1 MQEKRNI
8 RLLISW
14 VVLIAIAGVLLYLGN
29 APAHEVVDKDLF
41 RVVDQTE
48 VNHFTIQKP
57 GSDLIEIRFDG
68 SKWMV
73 NSSFEADRQ
82 WVTVFFA
89 TLAQAEP
96 KRPAATGQRDSIS
109 QAINQRGVQVKLFIE
124 DEVVQDFRAIGND
137 RKTETYFQLNQDNT
151 PYLVTIPGYRV
162 YVGSVFELTP
172 GEWRDRR
179 IFNFNWQNFKSL
191 SMSHHDAEDNF
202 TVSFQDQ
209 FFGIEDLIQADTT
222 QLNDFL
228 DAVSLLQASRFI
240 ELNDT
245 LRWARSRNQ
254 QPEFSIQVS
263 DIANRVYT
271 LEIFP
276 GVQEQSSVLGRIN
289 RQTLALF
296 NTQDIAR
303 IARKRRDFKR

>member
-1 MQEKRNI
+1 MQEKRNT

-14 VVLIAIAGVLLYLGN
+14 GVLMAVAGVLLYLGN
-29 APAHEVVDKDLF
+29 APSREVVDKDLF
-41 RVVDQTE
+41 RAVDQNE
-48 VNHFTIQKP
+48 VDQFTIQKP
-57 GSDLIEIRFDG
+57 GADLIEIRFDG

-73 NSSFEADRQ
+73 NNSFEADRQ
-82 WVTVFFA
+82 LVTIFFA
-89 TLAQAEP
+89 TLLQAEP
-96 KRPAATGQRDSIS
+96 KRPAAIGQRDSIS
-109 QAINQRGVQVKLFIE
+109 QEINQHGVQVKLFIG
-124 DEVVQDFRAIGND
+124 DEVVQDFRVIGND
-137 RKTETYFQLNQDNT
+137 RKTETYFQLNQDIT

-191 SMSHHDAEDNF
+191 SMNHQDAQNNF

-209 FFGIEDLIQADTT
+209 FFGIDDLSQADTT
-222 QLNDFL
+222 RLNDFL

-240 ELNDT
+240 EPNDT
-245 LRWARSRNQ
+245 VRGEHARNQ
-254 QPEFSIQVS
+254 QPEFSIQVL
-263 DIANRVYT
+263 DIANREYT
-271 LEIFP
+271 LEIFSRTP
-276 GVQEQSSVLGRIN
+276 EQSSVLGRIN

-296 NTQDIAR
+296 SAQDIAR

>member
-1 MQEKRNI
+1 MQEKRNT

-14 VVLIAIAGVLLYLGN
+14 GVLMAVAGVLLYLGN
-29 APAHEVVDKDLF
+29 APSREVVDKDLF
-41 RVVDQTE
+41 RVVDQNE
-48 VNHFTIQKP
+48 VDQFTIQKP
-57 GSDLIEIRFDG
+57 GADLIEIRFDG

-73 NSSFEADRQ
+73 NNSFEADRQ
-82 WVTVFFA
+82 LITVFFA
-89 TLAQAEP
+89 TLLQAEP
-96 KRPAATGQRDSIS
+96 KRAVAIGQRDSIS
-109 QAINQRGVQVKLFIE
+109 QEINQHGVQVKLFIE
-124 DEVVQDFRAIGND
+124 DEVVKDFRVIGND

-191 SMSHHDAEDNF
+191 SLSHLDSKNNF

-209 FFGIEDLIQADTT
+209 FFGIEGLSQADTT
-222 QLNDFL
+222 RLNDFL

-245 LRWARSRNQ
+245 LRWERSRNQ
-254 QPEFSIQVS
+254 QPEFSIQVL
-263 DIANRVYT
+263 DIANREYA

-276 GVQEQSSVLGRIN
+276 RVPEQSSVLGRIN

-296 NTQDIAR
+296 SAQDIAR
-303 IARKRRDFKR
+303 IARKRMDFKH

>member
-8 RLLISW
+8 QLLISW
-14 VVLIAIAGVLLYLGN
+14 GVLMAVAGVLLYLGN
-29 APAHEVVDKDLF
+29 APSHELVDKDLF

-48 VNHFTIQKP
+48 VDHFTIQKS
-57 GSDLIEIRFDG
+57 GSELIEIRFDG

-73 NSSFEADRQ
+73 NNSFEADRQ
-82 WVTVFFA
+82 LITVFFA
-89 TLAQAEP
+89 TLLQAEP
-96 KRPAATGQRDSIS
+96 KRAVATGQRDSIS
-109 QAINQRGVQVKLFIE
+109 QEINQHGVQVKLYIE
-124 DEVVQDFRAIGND
+124 DEVVQDFKVIGND

-191 SMSHHDAEDNF
+191 SLSHLDSKNNF

-209 FFGIEDLIQADTT
+209 FFGIEGLSQADTT
-222 QLNDFL
+222 RLNDFL

-245 LRWARSRNQ
+245 LRWERSRNQ
-254 QPEFSIQVS
+254 QPEFSIQVL
-263 DIANRVYT
+263 DIANREYA

-276 GVQEQSSVLGRIN
+276 RVPEQSSVLGRIN

-296 NTQDIAR
+296 SAQDIAR
-303 IARKRRDFKR
+303 IARKRMDFKR

>member
-1 MQEKRNI
+1 MQENRNI

-14 VVLIAIAGVLLYLGN
+14 GLLMAVAGVLLYIGD
-29 APAHEVVDKDLF
+29 APSHEVVNKDLF

-48 VNHFTIQKP
+48 VDHFTIQKP
-57 GSDLIEIRFDG
+57 GSDLIEIQFDG

-82 WVTVFFA
+82 LITVFFA
-89 TLAQAEP
+89 TLLQAEP
-96 KRPAATGQRDSIS
+96 KRPVAIGQRDSIS
-109 QAINQRGVQVKLFIE
+109 QAINQRGVHVKLFIE
-124 DEVVQDFRAIGND
+124 DEVVQDFRVIGND
-137 RKTETYFQLNQDNT
+137 RKTETYFQSNQDNA

-191 SMSHHDAEDNF
+191 SMSHPDAQDNF

-209 FFGIEDLIQADTT
+209 FFGIEALSQADTT
-222 QLNDFL
+222 RLNDFL

-240 ELNDT
+240 EPNDT
-245 LRWARSRNQ
+245 LRWEGSRTQ

-263 DIANRVYT
+263 DIANRVYD

-276 GVQEQSSVLGRIN
+276 RVPDQSSVLGRIN
-289 RQTLALF
+289 HQSLALF
-296 NTQDIAR
+296 NAQDIAR
-303 IARKRRDFKR
+303 IARKRGDFKH

>member
-8 RLLISW
+8 QLLISW
-14 VVLIAIAGVLLYLGN
+14 GVLMAVAVVLLYLGN
-29 APAHEVVDKDLF
+29 APSHELVDKDLF

-48 VNHFTIQKP
+48 VDHFTIQKS
-57 GSDLIEIRFDG
+57 GSELIEIRFDG

-73 NSSFEADRQ
+73 NNSFEADRQ
-82 WVTVFFA
+82 LITVFFA
-89 TLAQAEP
+89 TLLQAEP
-96 KRPAATGQRDSIS
+96 KRAVATGQRDSIS
-109 QAINQRGVQVKLFIE
+109 EEINQHGVQVKLYIE
-124 DEVVQDFRAIGND
+124 DEVVQDFKVIGND

-191 SMSHHDAEDNF
+191 SLSHLDSKNNF

-209 FFGIEDLIQADTT
+209 FFGIEGLSQADTT
-222 QLNDFL
+222 RLNDFL

-245 LRWARSRNQ
+245 LRWERSRNQ
-254 QPEFSIQVS
+254 QPEFSIQVL
-263 DIANRVYT
+263 DIANREYA

-276 GVQEQSSVLGRIN
+276 RVPEQSSVLGRIN

-296 NTQDIAR
+296 SAQDIAR
-303 IARKRRDFKR
+303 IARKRMDFKR

>member
-8 RLLISW
+8 QLLISW
-14 VVLIAIAGVLLYLGN
+14 GVLMAVAGVLLYLGN
-29 APAHEVVDKDLF
+29 APAHELVDKDLF

-48 VNHFTIQKP
+48 VDHFTIQKS
-57 GSDLIEIRFDG
+57 GSELIEIRFDG

-73 NSSFEADRQ
+73 NNSFEADRQ
-82 WVTVFFA
+82 LITVFFA
-89 TLAQAEP
+89 TLLQAEP
-96 KRPAATGQRDSIS
+96 KRAVATGQRDSIS
-109 QAINQRGVQVKLFIE
+109 EEINQHGVQVKLYIE
-124 DEVVQDFRAIGND
+124 DEVVQDFKVIGND

-191 SMSHHDAEDNF
+191 SLSHLDSKNNF
-202 TVSFQDQ
+202 RVSFQDQ
-209 FFGIEDLIQADTT
+209 FFGIEGLSQADTT
-222 QLNDFL
+222 RLNDFL

-245 LRWARSRNQ
+245 LRWERSRNQ
-254 QPEFSIQVS
+254 QPEFSIQVL
-263 DIANRVYT
+263 DIANREYA

-276 GVQEQSSVLGRIN
+276 RVPEQSSVLGRIN

-296 NTQDIAR
+296 SAQDIAR
-303 IARKRRDFKR
+303 IARKRMDFKR